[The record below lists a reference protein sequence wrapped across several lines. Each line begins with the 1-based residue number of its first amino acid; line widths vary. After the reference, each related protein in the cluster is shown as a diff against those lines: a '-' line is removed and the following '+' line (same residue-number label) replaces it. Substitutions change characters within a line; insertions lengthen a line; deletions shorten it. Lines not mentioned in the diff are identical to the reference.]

1 MSPVAM
7 MMILIGVLALAMLTY
22 FAVMWTK
29 EKGRSDSQGAD
40 PARQHTDTAGNG
52 RRR

>member
-1 MSPVAM
+1 MSPVVM
-7 MMILIGVLALAMLTY
+7 MTILIGVLAVAMLTY

-40 PARQHTDTAGNG
+40 PARRHTDPAGTG